1 MNFPYFPLKLFDFQ
15 QISVTFKNNLRTVL
29 GLTLI
34 FSEPSSEIWKS
45 LHLEKKSA
53 LKYGEECDL
62 NSFQGITAMLG
73 AKVQD
78 WSATKMAIMT
88 PWKVWYLL
96 LWQTNK
102 SWRRRGEL
110 RCSFRHRLL
119 TQPANID
126 SNKKWLPKQ
135 KTIQNFNIDA
145 PGLRK
150 TRNENPPTWKKGVTS

>member
-1 MNFPYFPLKLFDFQ
+1 MNFPNFPLKLFDFQ
-15 QISVTFKNNLRTVL
+15 QISVIFKKTW
-29 GLTLI
+29 GLCSVWPSFFQNHLLKFGNPSTL
-34 FSEPSSEIWKS
+34 K
-45 LHLEKKSA
+45 KKSA

-62 NSFQGITAMLG
+62 NPFQGITAMLG

-119 TQPANID
+119 THPANTD
-126 SNKKWLPKQ
+126 LSKKWLPKQ
-135 KTIQNFNIDA
+135 KTIQNFNTYWF
-145 PGLRK
+145 PGAQK
-150 TRNENPPTWKKGVTS
+150 N